1 MKIHVDN
8 FKSNGVDIDEIIQ
21 NIRIGTTKEG
31 VVNLHFETSD
41 KYIRVEANG
50 SCVTPDYQ
58 GLIVTLTPYI
68 EKYDPDIVVMT
79 DEEWNE
85 YFNHPKYYRLNLV
98 VETEGYRYT
107 STVIPLKHEY
117 FVSFIP
123 DVMVMNYQCLEE
135 ATLTHWTE

>member
-1 MKIHVDN
+1 MKIHVDS
-8 FKSNGVDIDEIIQ
+8 FKSNGLGIDEIIQ

-31 VVNLHFETSD
+31 VVNFHFKTSD

-50 SCVTPDYQ
+50 SCATLDYQ

-68 EKYDPDIVVMT
+68 ENYDKDIVAMT

-85 YFNHPKYYRLNLV
+85 YVNHPKYYSLNLV

-123 DVMVMNYQCLEE
+123 NTIVMNYQCLEE
-135 ATLTHWTE
+135 STLTHWTE